1 MRWKGRRAS
10 TNVDDR
16 RGISPTRAIKGGGI
30 GTIVI
35 ILIVWLLGGNP
46 MEFIGLLDNGDS
58 QTTETV
64 ATTAHE
70 DELAEFVSV
79 VLADTEEVWTK
90 IFRSMGKEYR
100 EPTLVLFRSQV
111 QSACGFSSSATGP
124 FYCPG
129 DEKIYIDLTF
139 LEDLQNRL
147 DAQGDFAMAYIV
159 AHEVGHHVQ
168 ALLGLMNQM
177 HQARGEVSQEE
188 YNKLSVKLEL
198 QADFYAGLWANH
210 ADRMM
215 NILEE
220 GDIDEAL
227 NAASAVGDDRIQ
239 KKMQGY
245 VVPDSFTHGTSKQR
259 RSWFYKGLETG
270 DFNQGNTFKSGI

>member
-1 MRWKGRRAS
+1 MRWKGRRTS

-16 RGISPTRAIKGGGI
+16 RGSSPTRAIKGGGI
-30 GTIVI
+30 GVIVI
-35 ILIVWLLGGNP
+35 MLIVWILGGNP
-46 MEFIGLLDNGDS
+46 MEFIGLLDNG
-58 QTTETV
+58 TTETYETV
-64 ATTAHE
+64 TTTAHE

-79 VLADTEEVWTK
+79 VLADTEEVWTSL
-90 IFRSMGKEYR
+90 FRSMGREYR

-111 QSACGFSSSATGP
+111 ESACGFSSSATGP

-129 DEKIYIDLTF
+129 DEKIYIDLSF
-139 LEDLQNRL
+139 LEDLQQRL
-147 DAQGDFAMAYIV
+147 NAPGDFAIAYII

-168 ALLGLMNQM
+168 TLLGLMNQI
-177 HQARGEVSQEE
+177 QKARGEISQEE

-198 QADFYAGLWANH
+198 QADFYAGLWAYH

-245 VVPDSFTHGTSKQR
+245 VVPDSFTHGTSEQR
-259 RSWFYKGLETG
+259 RSWFYKGLKTG
-270 DFNQGNTFKSGI
+270 DFNQGNTFKSNI